1 MRLKPIGRAVI
12 APVLLAFGLAV
23 LQPLAGQGPALN
35 PALPLTHIDNGPNSA
50 RAQQQHYVVLVSLD
64 GFRWDYAK
72 RDNATHLLALGKRG
86 AWAPEGM
93 LPSYPSLT
101 FPNHFTLVTGLY
113 PEHHGLVANSFFDP
127 DRQARY
133 SMSDTKAV
141 TDGTWYS
148 GTPLWSLAESQGMR
162 SACIFWPGSEAKI
175 AGFRPTWYAQFD
187 NKTQATPA
195 VQQARSDDAVA
206 LFRLPAE

>member
-1 MRLKPIGRAVI
+1 MRLKPIGRVVI

-93 LPSYPSLT
+93 
-101 FPNHFTLVTGLY
+101 
-113 PEHHGLVANSFFDP
+113 
-127 DRQARY
+127 
-133 SMSDTKAV
+133 
-141 TDGTWYS
+141 
-148 GTPLWSLAESQGMR
+148 R
-162 SACIFWPGSEAKI
+162 SEERRVGKEC
-175 AGFRPTWYAQFD
+175 
-187 NKTQATPA
+187 
-195 VQQARSDDAVA
+195 RS
-206 LFRLPAE
+206 RW